1 MRLAFHWFYLKS
13 RSLLLVYVGAISDS
27 YTDYFLS
34 RCLSKTTT
42 ELAAMCK
49 HKPKNP
55 VFWICGSLRVFAGVL
70 RIFAGCLRGVLV
82 VFFCFLQILCKSA
95 LHRKSR
101 RGCGVRPAYPTPM
114 HYSGSLKKSYLHARE
129 TGGKYHETFKII
141 QFPWF
146 LGVSV
151 FDDDSK
157 KKQAISTIIGKQ
169 PKGSKYIRRLKIQVY
184 IYVTE
189 NTKKHHIIHET
200 LNHP

>member
-1 MRLAFHWFYLKS
+1 
-13 RSLLLVYVGAISDS
+13 
-27 YTDYFLS
+27 
-34 RCLSKTTT
+34 
-42 ELAAMCK
+42 
-49 HKPKNP
+49 
-55 VFWICGSLRVFAGVL
+55 
-70 RIFAGCLRGVLV
+70 
-82 VFFCFLQILCKSA
+82 
-95 LHRKSR
+95 
-101 RGCGVRPAYPTPM
+101 M

-184 IYVTE
+184 IYMLQKTPRS
-189 NTKKHHIIHET
+189 II
-200 LNHP
+200 